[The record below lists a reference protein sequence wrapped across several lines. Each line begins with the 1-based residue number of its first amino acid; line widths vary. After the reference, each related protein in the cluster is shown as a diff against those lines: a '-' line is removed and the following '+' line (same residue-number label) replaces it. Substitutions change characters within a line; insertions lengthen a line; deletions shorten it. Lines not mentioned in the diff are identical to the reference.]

1 LVLACF
7 VIYSQKYQ
15 HFYADFSIK
24 QKSTK
29 EDKYNLIVGN
39 IDFDNK
45 LNKAIYNIHFPQKE
59 KWIIQDSFVY
69 KYKNDTLTQT
79 SKVGIVNDYLF
90 FKQIIEHKDNDFGL
104 TQYGFMSVAVEETE
118 DHISME
124 WEPPS
129 QFKTFL
135 KKAYTQVKDNLL
147 TGVIFIDNNGV
158 EINKTYYDNY
168 EIVND
173 LPVPMKI
180 SSHYIA
186 EKEEL
191 FKTITLRKVRLEQ

>member
-1 LVLACF
+1 MILAT
-7 VIYSQKYQ
+7 VSIYSQKYQ

-29 EDKYNLIVGN
+29 EDKYNLIVGK

-59 KWIIQDSFVY
+59 QWVIQDSFVY
-69 KYKNDTLTQT
+69 KYKNDTLVNT

-104 TQYGFMSVAVEETE
+104 SEYGFASVGVVEYE

-124 WEPPS
+124 WEPPA

-147 TGVIFIDNNGV
+147 MGVIFVDNNDV
-158 EINKTYYDNY
+158 EINKTFYDNY
-168 EIVND
+168 ENVND